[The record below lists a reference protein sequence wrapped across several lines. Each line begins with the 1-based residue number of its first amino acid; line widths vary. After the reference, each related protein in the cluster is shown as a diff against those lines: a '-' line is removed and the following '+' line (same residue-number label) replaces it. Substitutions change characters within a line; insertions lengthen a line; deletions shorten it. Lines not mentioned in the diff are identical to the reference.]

1 MCKAGILALGAD
13 LYFSAFRQFE
23 GLIRILQHQQTMQ
36 LGSSTGIPRILM
48 DLTAHFVAL
57 MTLILTFRG
66 RVNRQT
72 AGRVVLPVL
81 VVKFMLEVEVL
92 QRQHKVH
99 DGGETQ
105 IMLSRNDTLMFLKS
119 VLFLT
124 IIVKVAFFDKDTTC
138 IACDEW
144 LPMRGNGNKSDALS
158 TTEFYVHEEEKSS
171 QPVESG
177 NDDKKVKKKKHR
189 DKERK

>member
-1 MCKAGILALGAD
+1 
-13 LYFSAFRQFE
+13 
-23 GLIRILQHQQTMQ
+23 MQ

-57 MTLILTFRG
+57 MTLILTFQG

-124 IIVKVAFFDKDTTC
+124 IIIKVAFFDKDTTC

-158 TTEFYVHEEEKSS
+158 TTLTESMMQCEWCIVCYHYQIERYVEPASASAALFMLADTLVKS
-171 QPVESG
+171 
-177 NDDKKVKKKKHR
+177 
-189 DKERK
+189 ER

>member
-23 GLIRILQHQQTMQ
+23 GLIRILQYQQTMQ

-99 DGGETQ
+99 DGETQ

-144 LPMRGNGNKSDALS
+144 LPMRGNGNKSDASS
-158 TTEFYVHEEEKSS
+158 TTEFYVHGEEKSS

-189 DKERK
+189 DKKRK

>member
-1 MCKAGILALGAD
+1 
-13 LYFSAFRQFE
+13 
-23 GLIRILQHQQTMQ
+23 
-36 LGSSTGIPRILM
+36 M

-189 DKERK
+189 DKKRK

>member
-99 DGGETQ
+99 DGETQ

-144 LPMRGNGNKSDALS
+144 LPMRGNGNKSDASS
-158 TTEFYVHEEEKSS
+158 TTEFYVHDEEEKSS

-189 DKERK
+189 DKKRK